1 MPETAVPTDEDLVRL
16 ARQGDAQAFRGLVE
30 RYEGIVASTVIGM
43 LGRGAEADDVGQET
57 FIRFYRS
64 LDKFRG
70 DSSLKTYLTRI
81 AINQSL
87 KALKKRQRWKLRFF
101 DSGEESTSE
110 LMLAVPAKDELG
122 EQEMKEVVQQALQTL
137 TPPYRSV
144 VVLRILEGYDVKE
157 TAAMLGIAQG
167 TVMSRLS
174 RALEKLGDVLKPLL
188 DGRMGNQTGM
198 MR

>member
-1 MPETAVPTDEDLVRL
+1 
-16 ARQGDAQAFRGLVE
+16 
-30 RYEGIVASTVIGM
+30 
-43 LGRGAEADDVGQET
+43 
-57 FIRFYRS
+57 
-64 LDKFRG
+64 
-70 DSSLKTYLTRI
+70 
-81 AINQSL
+81 
-87 KALKKRQRWKLRFF
+87 
-101 DSGEESTSE
+101 
-110 LMLAVPAKDELG
+110 
-122 EQEMKEVVQQALQTL
+122 MKEVVQQALQTL